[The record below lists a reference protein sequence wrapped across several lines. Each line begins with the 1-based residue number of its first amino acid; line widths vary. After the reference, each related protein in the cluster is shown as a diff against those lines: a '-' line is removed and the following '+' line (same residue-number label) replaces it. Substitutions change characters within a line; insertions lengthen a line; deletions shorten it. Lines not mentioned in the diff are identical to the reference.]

1 MAEMLAVTSD
11 VSPRKMFVPWLMSTA
26 MPIVMRNSTG
36 SKYDGQAMSRIVVT
50 STIERIN
57 TIGGMSGVEVSSLR
71 TDTS

>member
-1 MAEMLAVTSD
+1 MLAVTSD
-11 VSPRKMFVPWLMSTA
+11 VSPRKIFVPWLMSTA

-50 STIERIN
+50 STIERMN

-71 TDTS
+71 TATS

>member
-1 MAEMLAVTSD
+1 
-11 VSPRKMFVPWLMSTA
+11 

-50 STIERIN
+50 STIERMN

-71 TDTS
+71 TATS

>member
-50 STIERIN
+50 STIERMN
-57 TIGGMSGVEVSSLR
+57 TIGGISGVEVSSLR
-71 TDTS
+71 TATS

>member
-1 MAEMLAVTSD
+1 MAEILAVTSD
-11 VSPRKMFVPWLMSTA
+11 VSPRKIFVPWLMSTA

-50 STIERIN
+50 STIERMN

-71 TDTS
+71 TATS

>member
-11 VSPRKMFVPWLMSTA
+11 VSPRKIFVPWLMSTA

-50 STIERIN
+50 STIERMN

-71 TDTS
+71 TDIS

>member
-1 MAEMLAVTSD
+1 MAEILAVTSD
-11 VSPRKMFVPWLMSTA
+11 VSPRMIFVPWLMSTA

-50 STIERIN
+50 STIERMN

-71 TDTS
+71 TATS

>member
-11 VSPRKMFVPWLMSTA
+11 VSPRKIFEPWLMSTA

-36 SKYDGQAMSRIVVT
+36 SKYDGQAMSKMTVKIDSARMM
-50 STIERIN
+50 

-71 TDTS
+71 TATS

>member
-50 STIERIN
+50 STIERMN

-71 TDTS
+71 TATS

>member
-1 MAEMLAVTSD
+1 
-11 VSPRKMFVPWLMSTA
+11 MSTA

-50 STIERIN
+50 STIERMN

-71 TDTS
+71 TATS

>member
-1 MAEMLAVTSD
+1 
-11 VSPRKMFVPWLMSTA
+11 MFVPWLMSTA

>member
-11 VSPRKMFVPWLMSTA
+11 VSPRKIFVPWLMSTA

-50 STIERIN
+50 STIERMN

>member
-50 STIERIN
+50 STIERMN

>member
-50 STIERIN
+50 STIERMN
-57 TIGGMSGVEVSSLR
+57 TIGGMSGVEVSSAR
-71 TDTS
+71 TATS

>member
-11 VSPRKMFVPWLMSTA
+11 VSPRKIFVPWLMSTA

-36 SKYDGQAMSRIVVT
+36 SKYDGQAMSKMTVKIDSARMM
-50 STIERIN
+50 

-71 TDTS
+71 TATS

>member
-36 SKYDGQAMSRIVVT
+36 SK
-50 STIERIN
+50 
-57 TIGGMSGVEVSSLR
+57 
-71 TDTS
+71 

>member
-11 VSPRKMFVPWLMSTA
+11 VSPRKIFVPWLMSTA

-50 STIERIN
+50 STIERMN

-71 TDTS
+71 TATS

>member
-11 VSPRKMFVPWLMSTA
+11 VSPRKIFVPWLMSTA

-36 SKYDGQAMSRIVVT
+36 SKYDGQAMSRMTVKID
-50 STIERIN
+50 SARMM

-71 TDTS
+71 TATS

>member
-1 MAEMLAVTSD
+1 MAEILAVTSD
-11 VSPRKMFVPWLMSTA
+11 VSPRKIFVPWLMSTA

-50 STIERIN
+50 STIERMN

-71 TDTS
+71 TDIS

>member
-11 VSPRKMFVPWLMSTA
+11 VSPRKIFVPWLMSTA

-36 SKYDGQAMSRIVVT
+36 SKYDGQAMSRMTV
-50 STIERIN
+50 RIDSARMM

-71 TDTS
+71 TATS

>member
-11 VSPRKMFVPWLMSTA
+11 VSPKKMFVPWLMSTA

-50 STIERIN
+50 STIERMN

>member
-1 MAEMLAVTSD
+1 MAEMLAVTSA

-36 SKYDGQAMSRIVVT
+36 SKYDGQAMSRMTV
-50 STIERIN
+50 RIDSARMM

-71 TDTS
+71 TATS